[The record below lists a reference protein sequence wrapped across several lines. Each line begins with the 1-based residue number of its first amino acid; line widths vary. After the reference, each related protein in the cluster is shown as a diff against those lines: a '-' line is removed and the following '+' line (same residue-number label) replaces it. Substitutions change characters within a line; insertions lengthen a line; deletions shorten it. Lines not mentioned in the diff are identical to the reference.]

1 MEVLPQCAGEV
12 GFSSCVPHSW
22 GQPATPS
29 PLPFSPWERS
39 PGTAQ
44 PSLCPHGGEATL
56 EKFFLPSPPCANL
69 YFFFPNDMLESPL
82 GKSRLQQILFRC
94 WVFAQVSTL
103 QVFPGHSQ
111 EGLGQVCWLWWS
123 YRPYWRLS
131 DYYQLHGEAR
141 LLLGPLVYGAGSHNS
156 HKAFLLMDRC
166 LIHLCCH
173 DADMTVVLLKQYP
186 YNTQVRESVQF
197 SVLPL
202 YLNLFTC
209 DFKLVKRKREKCCN
223 KVERILCKLWNNIS

>member
-103 QVFPGHSQ
+103 QVFPGPAKRVW
-111 EGLGQVCWLWWS
+111 G
-123 YRPYWRLS
+123 RF
-131 DYYQLHGEAR
+131 
-141 LLLGPLVYGAGSHNS
+141 AGSGGPTV
-156 HKAFLLMDRC
+156 LTDVC
-166 LIHLCCH
+166 LTITSC
-173 DADMTVVLLKQYP
+173 MGKQDSSWVP
-186 YNTQVRESVQF
+186 
-197 SVLPL
+197 
-202 YLNLFTC
+202 
-209 DFKLVKRKREKCCN
+209 
-223 KVERILCKLWNNIS
+223 